1 MSVFQEKEDLSKDF
15 PQLLIGWIDNNTG
28 TAVKKVFTIAAF
40 SNKYEN
46 LFNICK
52 EKIKNEKQ
60 QEFTIVKFNI
70 RIGLKLYRYLQDF
83 FRNEITT
90 LVEQTLI
97 VNNLTVYLDVNLD
110 DCDLGVVLVVE

>member
-28 TAVKKVFTIAAF
+28 TTVKKVFTIAAF

-60 QEFTIVKFNI
+60 QEFTIIKFNI

-97 VNNLTVYLDVNLD
+97 VV
-110 DCDLGVVLVVE
+110 